1 LTYTESNADSQHLEF
16 LKEAGAEQEDNEGV
30 RPLDCLVIWRQHKA
44 LKRLERQNMTPY
56 DIGYDEPEGPEE
68 PDWLYDER
76 TEAEKEVT
84 DTSHEN
90 ENENENVE

>member
-1 LTYTESNADSQHLEF
+1 
-16 LKEAGAEQEDNEGV
+16 
-30 RPLDCLVIWRQHKA
+30 
-44 LKRLERQNMTPY
+44 MTPY

-90 ENENENVE
+90 QNQNENVE